1 MDELES
7 YSLAEDEDKWIT
19 INGSHVKIDEK
30 GEVVAGAEGKI
41 NGKNSGSK
49 SANGKLSA
57 NEKSAISS
65 YSGDNFLKLNSD
77 LRKGKDEDPDV
88 ARIDSA
94 ISKGSLDGGTLYRGM
109 SREDAKKLF
118 PGGDIKKGMVVS
130 DPAFLSTSKE
140 KKIAGMFSIGGVML
154 QIETNKGD
162 KGLDVTGLS
171 SNKHEDETLLPRN
184 ARMEVLGVHPPKS
197 PGQPVTIK
205 VRYISEEKKP
215 AMDGITESLAFDRAS
230 VRKLDDVGRLQ
241 VAVSNISKA
250 NVCPYYGRE
259 IPGWEELG
267 LDPDKIYRLYRDPE
281 ELKKAAHTFNNIPI
295 LCIHTPDFP
304 GDPPREY
311 RVGSTHSSAAFNGKY
326 LTNGL
331 SIWDNSAIAGIE
343 TEEQKELSSSYQY
356 VADMTPGESPDGE
369 AYDGVMRDIVG
380 NHVALVETGR
390 AGPDVV
396 VGDSLPLELK
406 YMKLDRKGVAIRAAL
421 GAYLKPRLAQDAAPK
436 ELTAILNAHKS
447 PVSIA
452 KAVAKLCKPRLAA
465 DMEIEP
471 EELVEIIEASEQTVE
486 PEEEVKVAGD
496 SDEEAIISL
505 LREAGVSEEIIAK
518 IAASLAPAAAMD
530 EDSEDK
536 DDKKEKDKVDKPA
549 MDAAIRLAAD
559 AATKKA
565 AENFRAV
572 REAEQAVR
580 PLIGDVVAMD
590 SAEDVYRTALEQAGV
605 DIEGVHPSAFP
616 SLVKMAISQKDNKRP
631 VIAQDSDSIS
641 EFEKA
646 FPTAGKLK
654 RGF

>member
-1 MDELES
+1 MK
-7 YSLAEDEDKWIT
+7 A
-19 INGSHVKIDEK
+19 
-30 GEVVAGAEGKI
+30 
-41 NGKNSGSK
+41 
-49 SANGKLSA
+49 
-57 NEKSAISS
+57 
-65 YSGDNFLKLNSD
+65 
-77 LRKGKDEDPDV
+77 
-88 ARIDSA
+88 
-94 ISKGSLDGGTLYRGM
+94 
-109 SREDAKKLF
+109 
-118 PGGDIKKGMVVS
+118 
-130 DPAFLSTSKE
+130 
-140 KKIAGMFSIGGVML
+140 
-154 QIETNKGD
+154 
-162 KGLDVTGLS
+162 
-171 SNKHEDETLLPRN
+171 
-184 ARMEVLGVHPPKS
+184 
-197 PGQPVTIK
+197 
-205 VRYISEEKKP
+205 
-215 AMDGITESLAFDRAS
+215 TERLAFDRAS

-267 LDPDKIYRLYRDPE
+267 LEPDKIYQLYRDPE

-436 ELTAILNAHKS
+436 ELTAILNANKS
-447 PVSIA
+447 PKAIA
-452 KAVAKLCKPRLAA
+452 QAVAKLCKPRLAA

-486 PEEEVKVAGD
+486 PEEEPKVTGD

-505 LREAGVSEEIIAK
+505 LREAGVSEDIIAK

-530 EDSEDK
+530 EDSE
-536 DDKKEKDKVDKPA
+536 EKDKVDKPA

-605 DIEGVHPSAFP
+605 DIDGVHPSAFP
-616 SLVKMAISQKDNKRP
+616 SLVKMAISQKENSRP
-631 VIAQDSDSIS
+631 VIAQDSASIGD
-641 EFEKA
+641 FEKA